1 MVDDLGTYLMTWHLL
16 NNCVFL
22 IRFLKICFLLTS
34 PAPPPPQNRGSE
46 TRLRSAHVFA
56 HVLDVIIVLDN
67 NVLDVNVNV
76 LDVNNCFKNTESC
89 LLHI

>member
-34 PAPPPPQNRGSE
+34 PAPPPQNRGSE

-56 HVLDVIIVLDN
+56 HVLDVIIVLDS
-67 NVLDVNVNV
+67 NV